1 MPRQIHGLNAS
12 HVAPPTAAA
21 KIRPPHILRVTPATP
36 AAASVLA
43 HVQWNSRRSIAT
55 IVVAFAGS
63 PPARVRG
70 TATTHACPAVD
81 TNSCSLH
88 RSQNPDIRP
97 VCKNEF
103 IRCYLAGRFFG
114 AGGAFPGRAIH
125 HTSADE
131 AQSVTRTHDVQKWSN
146 TYVVLCT

>member
-1 MPRQIHGLNAS
+1 MRTCTPVPRQIHGLSAS
-12 HVAPPTAAA
+12 HAAPPTAAA
-21 KIRPPHILRVTPATP
+21 HARPPQIRRATPATP

-70 TATTHACPAVD
+70 TTTTHACPAVD

-88 RSQNPDIRP
+88 RSQNPIP
-97 VCKNEF
+97 EF
-103 IRCYLAGRFFG
+103 DFMEWVRRVWAAMTYVPPAEAEMKAIGKAAREGG
-114 AGGAFPGRAIH
+114 AGW
-125 HTSADE
+125 
-131 AQSVTRTHDVQKWSN
+131 K
-146 TYVVLCT
+146 